1 MKIGIN
7 MKNKAFKTTV
17 ELGYHDGFQMTFE
30 NGCTIS
36 VQFSKHTYS
45 DEGQTTAEVAAWDN
59 QGNWLM
65 FDGEKTAEVAAWD
78 NQGNWLMFDGEKW
91 SEVEEGSD
99 VLARQTAGEVAKLIY
114 TLSQW

>member
-1 MKIGIN
+1 
-7 MKNKAFKTTV
+7 MKNKAFKTTT
-17 ELGYHDGFQMTFE
+17 ELGFHDGFQMTFE

-45 DEGQTTAEVAAWDN
+45 DA
-59 QGNWLM
+59 
-65 FDGEKTAEVAAWD
+65 GETTAEVAAWD

-91 SEVEEGSD
+91 SEIEESSD
-99 VLARQTAGEVAKLIY
+99 VMPHQTTSDVAKLIY

>member
-1 MKIGIN
+1 
-7 MKNKAFKTTV
+7 MKNKAFKTTI

-45 DEGQTTAEVAAWDN
+45 DGGETTAEVAAWDN
-59 QGNWLM
+59 
-65 FDGEKTAEVAAWD
+65 K
-78 NQGNWLMFDGEKW
+78 GNWLMFDGEKW
-91 SEVEEGSD
+91 SEIEAGSD
-99 VLARQTAGEVAKLIY
+99 VIPRQTAGEVAKLIY

>member
-1 MKIGIN
+1 
-7 MKNKAFKTTV
+7 MKNKAFRTTT

-45 DEGQTTAEVAAWDN
+45 DGGETTAEVAAWDN
-59 QGNWLM
+59 QRNWLM
-65 FDGEKTAEVAAWD
+65 FDED
-78 NQGNWLMFDGEKW
+78 KW
-91 SEVEEGSD
+91 TEIENGSD
-99 VLARQTAGEVAKLIY
+99 VMARQSASDVAKLIY

>member
-1 MKIGIN
+1 

-45 DEGQTTAEVAAWDN
+45 DGGETTSEVAAWDN
-59 QGNWLM
+59 KDNWLM
-65 FDGEKTAEVAAWD
+65 FDGD
-78 NQGNWLMFDGEKW
+78 KW
-91 SEVEEGSD
+91 TEIENGSD
-99 VLARQTAGEVAKLIY
+99 VMPRQTASDVAKLIY

>member
-1 MKIGIN
+1 

-17 ELGYHDGFQMTFE
+17 ELGYNDGFQMTFE

-36 VQFSKHTYS
+36 VQFSKHTFS
-45 DEGQTTAEVAAWDN
+45 DGGQTTAEVAAWDN

-65 FDGEKTAEVAAWD
+65 FDED
-78 NQGNWLMFDGEKW
+78 KW
-91 SEVEEGSD
+91 VEIPDGSD
-99 VLARQTAGEVAKLIY
+99 VIAYQSSGEVAKLIY